1 MDEPAK
7 NEHSDQS
14 WAGGG
19 KYLEFDWW
27 MALLLDFVAAVHG
40 LADFEWHL
48 SGVADASLQQFGN
61 RPPEEAT
68 VVVVKGAGFGS

>member
-7 NEHSDQS
+7 NEHSGQS

-40 LADFEWHL
+40 LADVEWHL
-48 SGVADASLQQFGN
+48 SGVAADAKARPVTMALPVTIGGN
-61 RPPEEAT
+61 GT
-68 VVVVKGAGFGS
+68 L